1 MTLAPSPS
9 RRRRWAVLF
18 GALALVLL
26 GASPAA
32 AHSELERSD
41 PANGGMV
48 SVGRTELTLY
58 FTQTIDSGASTFNL
72 HTLDGVETTV
82 EVSTSEADGGE
93 VVTITTPPLQR
104 ATYVMDWRVL
114 SLEDGH
120 ASRGSVLFGVGVR
133 PVVVPASGVSL
144 PETRALVLRWLDLLA
159 ILLAI
164 GAVAVSGRVLGA
176 MGESG
181 KAPRRRARVIAAISA
196 SAAVVTG
203 VLMAFESTRS
213 SDVSTAAWIDTT
225 WTTLTSTPWGYLWLA
240 REIALAIAAVAL
252 AVWAIRR
259 RPPGLV
265 VKVGF
270 VALMAAVWLEG
281 WAGHAAALPSRT
293 LPAIFVAAVHIVAA
307 GVWAGGLIALALC
320 LMSLGRRDPQRR
332 GPILTSAWRAF
343 SPMAALAAVVLLAS
357 GLIETGLHVTGLH
370 SIFSTL
376 WGGVLMA
383 KVALLALALGFA
395 GINTLLVN
403 PAIAGWFG
411 RVLRRRSG
419 WVPVPPRRFRFV
431 LGLEALVLIG
441 AVAAAGLLT
450 SVPTAREVDT
460 AEKPSAPYVSNVD
473 GLFVTFEELPSGP
486 DESRLI
492 VKASQVTLPAP
503 GAINGADVRLVGP
516 DGKATAVPLKRFEIG
531 RYEGVTTKPEPGAW
545 QATVSVHRAGAADAV
560 MPVSWTVDP
569 PQGDVIRPMEL
580 ITTGLALVLLSG
592 TAAVVVIVRRRRQSA
607 PPSIPQVREKADSYS

>member
-1 MTLAPSPS
+1 MTLATSPN
-9 RRRRWAVLF
+9 RRRRLAALF
-18 GALALVLL
+18 GALAIVLL
-26 GASPAA
+26 GASPAS

-58 FTQTIDSGASTFNL
+58 FTQTIDSGPSTFNL
-72 HTLDGVETTV
+72 HTLDGVETDV
-82 EVSTSEADGGE
+82 KVSTSVAGGGE
-93 VVTITTPPLQR
+93 VVTITTDPLPR

-133 PVVVPASGVSL
+133 PVVVPAAGVSL

-159 ILLAI
+159 MLLAI

-176 MGESG
+176 MGEPG
-181 KAPRRRARVIAAISA
+181 NAPRRRARLIAAISA
-196 SAAVVTG
+196 STAVVTG
-203 VLMAFESTRS
+203 ILMAFVSTQS
-213 SDVSTAAWIDTT
+213 SDVAISAWIDTT
-225 WTTLTSTPWGYLWLA
+225 WTTLTSTPWGHLWLA
-240 REIALAIAAVAL
+240 REIALVVAAVAMS
-252 AVWAIRR
+252 AWAIRR
-259 RPPGLV
+259 RTSGLA
-265 VKVGF
+265 VKVGL
-270 VALMAAVWLEG
+270 VALLAAAWFEG

-320 LMSLGRRDPQRR
+320 LLPLGRRDPQRR
-332 GPILTSAWRAF
+332 GPILTSAWRSF
-343 SPMAALAAVVLLAS
+343 SPMAALAAVALLAS
-357 GLIETGLHVTGLH
+357 GLVESGMHVTGLH
-370 SIFSTL
+370 SVFSTL

-403 PAIAGWFG
+403 PGIAGTVGHF
-411 RVLRRRSG
+411 LRRPSG
-419 WVPVPPRRFRFV
+419 WVPVPPRRFSIV
-431 LGLEALVLIG
+431 VGLEAVVLIV

-460 AEKPSAPYVSNVD
+460 AAKPSAPYVSNVD

-492 VKASQVTLPAP
+492 VRASQVTLPAP
-503 GAINGADVRLVGP
+503 GAINGADVSLIGP
-516 DGKATAVPLKRFEIG
+516 DGKATAVPLQRFEAG
-531 RYEGVTTKPEPGAW
+531 RYEGVTTKPVPGDW
-545 QATVSVHRAGAADAV
+545 QATVSVHRGGAADAV
-560 MPVSWTVDP
+560 MPVTWTVDQ
-569 PQGDVIRPMEL
+569 PQEDVIRPLEL
-580 ITTGLALVLLSG
+580 VTTALALVLLSG
-592 TAAVVVIVRRRRQSA
+592 TAAAVVIVRRRRPA
-607 PPSIPQVREKADSYS
+607 EPPSMPQVREKAESYS